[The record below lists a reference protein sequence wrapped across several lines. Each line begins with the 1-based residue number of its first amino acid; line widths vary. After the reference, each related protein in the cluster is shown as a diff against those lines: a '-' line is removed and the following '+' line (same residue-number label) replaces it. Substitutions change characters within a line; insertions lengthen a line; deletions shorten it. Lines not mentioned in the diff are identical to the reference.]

1 MPIPV
6 ILPTLGPA
14 IEEATLVKWLV
25 PIGAF
30 VRRGDPL
37 FSVETDK
44 TLTDIESTDEGYL
57 IEIKAAEGSTIRVD
71 QELAVLDEHPAQ
83 GAATPVSAPPPAPPP
98 AAVVPPA
105 PTAAA
110 FAESAKTPTHD
121 AVAVSDASAERF
133 SETAPTGKSH
143 ASPRARRLARESGV
157 PIDQL
162 QGSGPGGRIIE
173 RDITAFVTQAV
184 AGTSGATTQPAMLK
198 RSEQFRDLPLSAVRR
213 SIARRM
219 MESAQGAPVFFTTV
233 KVLTDPLTEF
243 RSQLARA
250 RSVQVSVNDVV
261 VRACALAL
269 RQHREINASFTG
281 DALRIFEDIDIS
293 IAVAI
298 DDGLITPVLRNAD
311 QKGLIAAATEIR
323 ALADKAQRGQ
333 LLVNEYQGGTFTVSN
348 LGMFGVESFTAI
360 LNPPQAAILAVGGIS
375 REVWLDAGAP
385 RERGVMRLTLTSDHR
400 AIDGAQAARFLATLK
415 ALLENPFSLVV

>member
-6 ILPTLGPA
+6 ILPTLGPS
-14 IEEATLVKWLV
+14 IEEATLVTWLV

-44 TLTDIESTDEGYL
+44 TLTDVESTDEGYL
-57 IEIKAAEGSTIRVD
+57 IEIKAEEGSTIRVD
-71 QELAVLDEHPAQ
+71 QEIAVLGDQPVGSAAAQ
-83 GAATPVSAPPPAPPP
+83 VSAPPPVAVAPPEQA
-98 AAVVPPA
+98 AAVFVEPVNTPRQE
-105 PTAAA
+105 AAVTSS
-110 FAESAKTPTHD
+110 E
-121 AVAVSDASAERF
+121 SAERF
-133 SETAPTGKSH
+133 AAPVPTGKSH

-157 PIDQL
+157 SIDQV

-173 RDITAFVTQAV
+173 RDITAFVAQAV
-184 AGTSGATTQPAMLK
+184 AGTSSANAQPSMLK
-198 RSEQFRDLPLSAVRR
+198 RSEQSRDLPLSAMRR

-219 MESAQGAPVFFTTV
+219 TESAQGAPVFFTTI

-269 RQHREINASFTG
+269 QQHREINASFTG
-281 DALRIFEDIDIS
+281 DAIRIFEDIDIS

-323 ALADKAQRGQ
+323 ALADKAQRGE

-375 REVWLDAGAP
+375 REVWLDAGTP

-415 ALLENPFSLVV
+415 VLLENPFSLVV

>member
-6 ILPTLGPA
+6 ILPTLGPS
-14 IEEATLVKWLV
+14 IEEATLVTWLV

-44 TLTDIESTDEGYL
+44 TLTDVESMDEGYL
-57 IEIKAAEGSTIRVD
+57 IEIKAEEGSTIRVD
-71 QELAVLDEHPAQ
+71 QEIAVLGDQPVGSAAAQ
-83 GAATPVSAPPPAPPP
+83 VSAPPPVAVAPPEQA
-98 AAVVPPA
+98 AAVFVEPVNTPRQE
-105 PTAAA
+105 AAVTSS
-110 FAESAKTPTHD
+110 E
-121 AVAVSDASAERF
+121 SAERF
-133 SETAPTGKSH
+133 AAPVPTGKSH

-157 PIDQL
+157 SIDQV

-173 RDITAFVTQAV
+173 RDITAFVAQAV
-184 AGTSGATTQPAMLK
+184 AGTSSANAQPSMLK
-198 RSEQFRDLPLSAVRR
+198 RSEQSRDLPLSAMRR

-219 MESAQGAPVFFTTV
+219 TESAQGAPVFFTTI

-269 RQHREINASFTG
+269 QQHREINASFTG
-281 DALRIFEDIDIS
+281 DAIRIFEDIDIS

-323 ALADKAQRGQ
+323 ALADKAQRGE

-375 REVWLDAGAP
+375 REVWLDAGTP

-415 ALLENPFSLVV
+415 VLLENPFSLVV

>member
-1 MPIPV
+1 
-6 ILPTLGPA
+6 
-14 IEEATLVKWLV
+14 
-25 PIGAF
+25 
-30 VRRGDPL
+30 
-37 FSVETDK
+37 
-44 TLTDIESTDEGYL
+44 
-57 IEIKAAEGSTIRVD
+57 
-71 QELAVLDEHPAQ
+71 
-83 GAATPVSAPPPAPPP
+83 
-98 AAVVPPA
+98 
-105 PTAAA
+105 
-110 FAESAKTPTHD
+110 
-121 AVAVSDASAERF
+121 
-133 SETAPTGKSH
+133 
-143 ASPRARRLARESGV
+143 
-157 PIDQL
+157 
-162 QGSGPGGRIIE
+162 
-173 RDITAFVTQAV
+173 
-184 AGTSGATTQPAMLK
+184 
-198 RSEQFRDLPLSAVRR
+198 
-213 SIARRM
+213 
-219 MESAQGAPVFFTTV
+219 
-233 KVLTDPLTEF
+233 
-243 RSQLARA
+243 
-250 RSVQVSVNDVV
+250 VSVNDVV

>member
-57 IEIKAAEGSTIRVD
+57 IEIKAAEGATIKVD
-71 QELAVLDEHPAQ
+71 QELAVLDEHPAK
-83 GAATPVSAPPPAPPP
+83 GAATPVPTPPP
-98 AAVVPPA
+98 AAVAPPA
-105 PTAAA
+105 PAAA
-110 FAESAKTPTHD
+110 VFAESVKTPTQEP
-121 AVAVSDASAERF
+121 AFLSNVSDDRF
-133 SETAPTGKSH
+133 ADTAPTGRSH

-173 RDITAFVTQAV
+173 RDITAFVAQAV
-184 AGTSGATTQPAMLK
+184 AGTSGTTAQPATLK
-198 RSEQFRDLPLSAVRR
+198 RSDQFRDLPLSAVRR

-269 RQHREINASFTG
+269 REHRGINASFTG
-281 DALRIFEDIDIS
+281 EAIRIFEDIDIS

-375 REVWLDAGAP
+375 REVWLDAGVP

-400 AIDGAQAARFLATLK
+400 VIDGAQAARFLATLK

>member
-6 ILPTLGPA
+6 ILPSLGPS

-25 PIGAF
+25 PVGAF
-30 VRRGDPL
+30 VQRGEPL
-37 FSVETDK
+37 LSVETDK

-57 IEIKAAEGSTIRVD
+57 IEIKVEEGSTIRLD
-71 QELAVLDEHPAQ
+71 QELAVLDDRPT
-83 GAATPVSAPPPAPPP
+83 GDAAARVSALPPVTVAPPEP
-98 AAVVPPA
+98 AAAIFTSPVTIPRQTV
-105 PTAAA
+105 AAA
-110 FAESAKTPTHD
+110 ASEPAEVTAESA
-121 AVAVSDASAERF
+121 
-133 SETAPTGKSH
+133 PTGQSH

-157 PIDQL
+157 PINQV
-162 QGSGPGGRIIE
+162 QGSGPGGRVIE
-173 RDITAFVTQAV
+173 RDITAFVAQAV
-184 AGTSGATTQPAMLK
+184 AGASGASMRPPMLK
-198 RSEQFRDLPLSAVRR
+198 RSEQSRDLPLSTNRR

-219 MESAQGAPVFFTTV
+219 TESAQGAPVFFTTA
-233 KVLTDPLTEF
+233 KILTDPLTEF

-269 RQHREINASFTG
+269 QQHREINASFTG
-281 DALRIFEDIDIS
+281 DAIRIFEDIDIS

-323 ALADKAQRGQ
+323 SLAEKAQRGR
-333 LLVNEYQGGTFTVSN
+333 LLMNEYQGGTFTVSN
-348 LGMFGVESFTAI
+348 LGMLGVESFTAI

-375 REVWLDAGAP
+375 REVWLDAGVP

-415 ALLENPFSLVV
+415 ALLENPLSLVV

>member
-6 ILPTLGPA
+6 ILPTLGPS
-14 IEEATLVKWLV
+14 IEEATLVTWLV
-25 PIGAF
+25 PVGAF

-44 TLTDIESTDEGYL
+44 TLTDVESTDEGYL
-57 IEIKAAEGSTIRVD
+57 IEIKAEEGSTIRVD
-71 QELAVLDEHPAQ
+71 QEIAVLGDQPVGSAAAQ
-83 GAATPVSAPPPAPPP
+83 VSAPPPVAVAPPEQA
-98 AAVVPPA
+98 AAVFVEPVNTPRQE
-105 PTAAA
+105 AAVTSS
-110 FAESAKTPTHD
+110 E
-121 AVAVSDASAERF
+121 SAERF
-133 SETAPTGKSH
+133 AAPVPTGKSH

-157 PIDQL
+157 SIDQV

-173 RDITAFVTQAV
+173 RDITAFVAQAV
-184 AGTSGATTQPAMLK
+184 AGTSSANAQPSMLK
-198 RSEQFRDLPLSAVRR
+198 RSEQSRDLPLSAMRR

-219 MESAQGAPVFFTTV
+219 TESAQGAPVFFTTI

-269 RQHREINASFTG
+269 QQHREINASFTG
-281 DALRIFEDIDIS
+281 DAIRIFEDIDIS

-323 ALADKAQRGQ
+323 ALADKAQRGE

-375 REVWLDAGAP
+375 REVWLDAGTP

>member
-1 MPIPV
+1 M
-6 ILPTLGPA
+6 
-14 IEEATLVKWLV
+14 AT
-25 PIGAF
+25 
-30 VRRGDPL
+30 
-37 FSVETDK
+37 
-44 TLTDIESTDEGYL
+44 
-57 IEIKAAEGSTIRVD
+57 
-71 QELAVLDEHPAQ
+71 
-83 GAATPVSAPPPAPPP
+83 
-98 AAVVPPA
+98 
-105 PTAAA
+105 A
-110 FAESAKTPTHD
+110 FAESGKAPTQD
-121 AVAVSDASAERF
+121 AVAISGASAERF

-157 PIDQL
+157 PLDQL
-162 QGSGPGGRIIE
+162 QGSGPGGRIVE
-173 RDITAFVTQAV
+173 RDITAFVAQAV
-184 AGTSGATTQPAMLK
+184 AVTSGATAQPATLK
-198 RSEQFRDLPLSAVRR
+198 RSGQFRDLPLSAVRR

-250 RSVQVSVNDVV
+250 RSVQVSVNDVL

-269 RQHREINASFTG
+269 REHPGINASFTG
-281 DALRIFEDIDIS
+281 EAIRIFEDIDIS

-375 REVWLDAGAP
+375 REVWLDAGVP

-400 AIDGAQAARFLATLK
+400 VIDGARITIERCRPLITVEFWPFGIRNAGDDPVAVIEQYLALGYASMVIVPTGEDVTGLPAPAVIERAMAEVDATTL
-415 ALLENPFSLVV
+415 ALLP

>member
-6 ILPTLGPA
+6 ILPTLGPS
-14 IEEATLVKWLV
+14 IEEATLVTWLV
-25 PIGAF
+25 PVGGF

-57 IEIKAAEGSTIRVD
+57 IEIKAEEGSTIRVD
-71 QELAVLDEHPAQ
+71 QEIAFLGDQPAG
-83 GAATPVSAPPPAPPP
+83 GASAQVSAPPPMTVAPPEP
-98 AAVVPPA
+98 AAAVIAEPVSTPRQE
-105 PTAAA
+105 TAVTSN
-110 FAESAKTPTHD
+110 EP
-121 AVAVSDASAERF
+121 AERF
-133 SETAPTGKSH
+133 AAPVPTGKSH

-157 PIDQL
+157 PIDQV

-173 RDITAFVTQAV
+173 RDITAFVAQAV
-184 AGTSGATTQPAMLK
+184 SGTSRANAQPVILK
-198 RSEQFRDLPLSAVRR
+198 RSEQVRDLPLSAMRR

-219 MESAQGAPVFFTTV
+219 TESAQGAPVFFTTI
-233 KVLTDPLTEF
+233 KVLTDPFTEF

-269 RQHREINASFTG
+269 QQHREINASFTG
-281 DALRIFEDIDIS
+281 DAIRIFEDIDIS

-323 ALADKAQRGQ
+323 ALADKAQRGE

-375 REVWLDAGAP
+375 RELWLDGGTP

>member
-6 ILPTLGPA
+6 ILPTLGPS
-14 IEEATLVKWLV
+14 IEEATLVTWLV
-25 PIGAF
+25 PVGAF

-44 TLTDIESTDEGYL
+44 TLTDVESTDEGYL
-57 IEIKAAEGSTIRVD
+57 IEIKAEEGSTIRVD
-71 QELAVLDEHPAQ
+71 QEIAVLGDQPVGSAAAQ
-83 GAATPVSAPPPAPPP
+83 VSAPPPVAVAPPEQA
-98 AAVVPPA
+98 AAVFVEPVNTPRQE
-105 PTAAA
+105 AAVTSS
-110 FAESAKTPTHD
+110 E
-121 AVAVSDASAERF
+121 SAERF
-133 SETAPTGKSH
+133 AAPVPTGKSH

-157 PIDQL
+157 SIDQV

-173 RDITAFVTQAV
+173 RDITAFVAQAV
-184 AGTSGATTQPAMLK
+184 AGTSSANAQPSMLK
-198 RSEQFRDLPLSAVRR
+198 RSEQSRDLPLSAMRR

-219 MESAQGAPVFFTTV
+219 TESAQGAPVFFTTI

-269 RQHREINASFTG
+269 QQHREINASFTG
-281 DALRIFEDIDIS
+281 DAIRIFEDIDIS

-323 ALADKAQRGQ
+323 ALVDKAQRGE

-375 REVWLDAGAP
+375 REVWLDAGTP

-415 ALLENPFSLVV
+415 VLLENPFSLVV

>member
-6 ILPTLGPA
+6 ILPTLGPS
-14 IEEATLVKWLV
+14 IEEATLVTWLV
-25 PIGAF
+25 PVGAF

-44 TLTDIESTDEGYL
+44 TLTDVESTDEGYL
-57 IEIKAAEGSTIRVD
+57 IEIKAEEGSTIRVD
-71 QELAVLDEHPAQ
+71 QEIAVLGDQPVGSAAAQ
-83 GAATPVSAPPPAPPP
+83 VSAPPPVAVAPPEQA
-98 AAVVPPA
+98 AAVFVEPVNTPRQE
-105 PTAAA
+105 AAVTSS
-110 FAESAKTPTHD
+110 E
-121 AVAVSDASAERF
+121 SAERF
-133 SETAPTGKSH
+133 AAPVPTGKSH

-157 PIDQL
+157 SIDQV

-173 RDITAFVTQAV
+173 RDITAFVAQAV
-184 AGTSGATTQPAMLK
+184 AGTSSANAQPSMLK
-198 RSEQFRDLPLSAVRR
+198 RSEQSRDLPLSAMRR

-219 MESAQGAPVFFTTV
+219 TESAQGAPVFFTTI

-269 RQHREINASFTG
+269 QQHREINASFTG
-281 DALRIFEDIDIS
+281 DAIRIFEDIDIS

-323 ALADKAQRGQ
+323 ALADKAQRGE

-375 REVWLDAGAP
+375 REVWLDAGTP

-415 ALLENPFSLVV
+415 VLLENPFSLVV

>member
-1 MPIPV
+1 
-6 ILPTLGPA
+6 
-14 IEEATLVKWLV
+14 
-25 PIGAF
+25 
-30 VRRGDPL
+30 
-37 FSVETDK
+37 
-44 TLTDIESTDEGYL
+44 
-57 IEIKAAEGSTIRVD
+57 
-71 QELAVLDEHPAQ
+71 
-83 GAATPVSAPPPAPPP
+83 
-98 AAVVPPA
+98 
-105 PTAAA
+105 
-110 FAESAKTPTHD
+110 
-121 AVAVSDASAERF
+121 
-133 SETAPTGKSH
+133 
-143 ASPRARRLARESGV
+143 
-157 PIDQL
+157 
-162 QGSGPGGRIIE
+162 
-173 RDITAFVTQAV
+173 
-184 AGTSGATTQPAMLK
+184 
-198 RSEQFRDLPLSAVRR
+198 
-213 SIARRM
+213 M

-233 KVLTDPLTEF
+233 KVLTDLLTEF

-250 RSVQVSVNDVV
+250 RSVQVSVNDVL

-269 RQHREINASFTG
+269 REHPGINASFTG
-281 DALRIFEDIDIS
+281 EAIRIFEDIDIS

-375 REVWLDAGAP
+375 REVWLDAGVP

-400 AIDGAQAARFLATLK
+400 VIDGAQAARFLATLK

>member
-1 MPIPV
+1 M
-6 ILPTLGPA
+6 T
-14 IEEATLVKWLV
+14 WLV
-25 PIGAF
+25 PVGAF

-44 TLTDIESTDEGYL
+44 TLTDVESTDEGYL
-57 IEIKAAEGSTIRVD
+57 IEIKAEEGSTIRVD
-71 QELAVLDEHPAQ
+71 QEIAVLGDQPVGSAAAQ
-83 GAATPVSAPPPAPPP
+83 VSAPPPVAVAPPEQA
-98 AAVVPPA
+98 AAVFVEPVNTPRQE
-105 PTAAA
+105 AAVTSS
-110 FAESAKTPTHD
+110 E
-121 AVAVSDASAERF
+121 SAERF
-133 SETAPTGKSH
+133 AAPVPTGKSH

-157 PIDQL
+157 SIDQV

-173 RDITAFVTQAV
+173 RDITAFVAQAV
-184 AGTSGATTQPAMLK
+184 AGTSSANAQPSMLK
-198 RSEQFRDLPLSAVRR
+198 RSEQSRDLPLSAMRR

-219 MESAQGAPVFFTTV
+219 TESAQGAPVFFTTI

-269 RQHREINASFTG
+269 QQHREINASFTG
-281 DALRIFEDIDIS
+281 DAIRIFEDIDIS

-323 ALADKAQRGQ
+323 ALADKAQRGE

-375 REVWLDAGAP
+375 REVWLDAGTP

-415 ALLENPFSLVV
+415 VLLENPFSLVV